1 MIKIIIKNELR
12 NGKREPPIERGWFGG
27 GGGGGREAR
36 SYMQKKTNE
45 SKPEDLSTTN
55 A

>member
-12 NGKREPPIERGWFGG
+12 NGKREPPKERRCFW

>member
-27 GGGGGREAR
+27 GGGGGEGRREATCKR
-36 SYMQKKTNE
+36 KLMSPNLKI
-45 SKPEDLSTTN
+45 
-55 A
+55 

>member
-12 NGKREPPIERGWFGG
+12 NGKREPPKERRCC
-27 GGGGGREAR
+27 GGGGREAR

>member
-27 GGGGGREAR
+27 VGGGGKGGEKLHA
-36 SYMQKKTNE
+36 KEN
-45 SKPEDLSTTN
+45 
-55 A
+55 